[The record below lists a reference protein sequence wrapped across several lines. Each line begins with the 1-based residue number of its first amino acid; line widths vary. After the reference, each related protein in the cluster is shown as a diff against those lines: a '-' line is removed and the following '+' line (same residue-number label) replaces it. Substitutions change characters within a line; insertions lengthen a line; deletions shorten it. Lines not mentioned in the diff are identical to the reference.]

1 MIGFHSALLVEYGSL
16 VQWLLVG
23 DLVGRL
29 PLEQEVLLGRTLSH
43 FLLRCF
49 LWWRLLRHKEVGR
62 LFLLLL

>member
-29 PLEQEVLLGRTLSH
+29 PLEQEVLLGRTLGR

-62 LFLLLL
+62 LFLL